1 MSKGSL
7 ITTCDP
13 ILMEGEGQRKD
24 RKKRKSKKL
33 QNAEVLAF
41 SPGNPILME
50 EEGQQPRW
58 QFSTEKNKTIDCR
71 FSVMKINIENT
82 LLI

>member
-13 ILMEGEGQRKD
+13 ILMEGEGQ
-24 RKKRKSKKL
+24 
-33 QNAEVLAF
+33 
-41 SPGNPILME
+41 
-50 EEGQQPRW
+50 QPKW
-58 QFSTEKNKTIDCR
+58 QFSTETNKTIDCK
-71 FSVMKINIENT
+71 FAVMKINIENT